1 MEKQNITITINP
13 DGTLKVDMDGFSGKS
28 CIILA
33 DELEELLGDRIKREL
48 KPEVYD
54 EGKESQEVLT
64 TST

>member
-1 MEKQNITITINP
+1 
-13 DGTLKVDMDGFSGKS
+13 MDGFTGKK

-33 DELEELLGDRIKREL
+33 DELEQLLGDRIKREL

-54 EGKESQEVLT
+54 EEKESQEVLT

>member
-13 DGTLKVDMDGFSGKS
+13 DGSLKVDMDGFNGKK

-33 DELEELLGDRIKREL
+33 DELERLLGDRIKREL

-54 EGKESQEVLT
+54 EEKESQEVLT
-64 TST
+64 TTT

>member
-13 DGTLKVDMDGFSGKS
+13 DGSLKVDMDGFTGKK

-33 DELEELLGDRIKREL
+33 DELEQLLGERIKREL

-54 EGKESQEVLT
+54 EEKESQEVLT
-64 TST
+64 TTT